1 MNLENYPS
9 TKSKPMQEIKIELC
23 NEEKTISVAKT
34 IASHL
39 KSYPKVKT
47 LLLFGELGA
56 GKTTF
61 TRGFVSAFENAHLAE
76 VSSPTF
82 TLVNQ
87 YPTTPPI
94 IHADIYRLAEMAKE
108 GTYPEIPEDLEE
120 ALEEEKSYVLIEWA
134 EYLDPISLPPQ
145 RLDIFLKV
153 GNNTNSLVIKGNGI
167 ENDIFFQEL
176 SKKLNLL

>member
-1 MNLENYPS
+1 
-9 TKSKPMQEIKIELC
+9 MQEIKKELKDE
-23 NEEKTISVAKT
+23 NDTLNTAKT

-39 KSYPKVKT
+39 KNYPKLRT
-47 LLLFGELGA
+47 ILLFGELGA

-94 IHADIYRLAEMAKE
+94 IHADIYRLAE
-108 GTYPEIPEDLEE
+108 TCPENMFPELPEDLEE
-120 ALEEEKSYVLIEWA
+120 ALEDPEIYTLIEWA
-134 EYLDPISLPPQ
+134 EYLDPNSLPSQ

-153 GNNTNSLVIKGNGI
+153 GNNTNSLIIKGNI
-167 ENDIFFQEL
+167 EENDLFFQEL
-176 SKKLNLL
+176 SKKLAL